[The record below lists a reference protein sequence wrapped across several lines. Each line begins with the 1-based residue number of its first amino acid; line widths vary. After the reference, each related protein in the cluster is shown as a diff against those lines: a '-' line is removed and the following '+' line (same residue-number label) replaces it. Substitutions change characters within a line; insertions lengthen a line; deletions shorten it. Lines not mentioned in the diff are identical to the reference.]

1 MAAVPEIRLAGDLRN
16 LPNNFLENRVFWG
29 ESHAPFDLDF
39 KSGGVSG
46 CVMRM
51 HNDVIQWMTFGSP
64 LEFDAINDRAGQA
77 SRFRAHQHA
86 QEIGRAHLALEVAP
100 CRSAR

>member
-1 MAAVPEIRLAGDLRN
+1 MATAPEIRLAGDLRN
-16 LPNNFLENRVFWG
+16 LPNNSLENLVLWG

-39 KSGGVSG
+39 KSGGVPG

-51 HNDVIQWMTFGSP
+51 HNDVIQWVTFGSS

-77 SRFRAHQHA
+77 SRLRPTSMH
-86 QEIGRAHLALEVAP
+86 R
-100 CRSAR
+100 R